1 MLLLSELSLVR
12 FEGVSEERK
21 AGWRGDWVC
30 MCVFDCVYI
39 CAAEGMVKGR
49 DREAGRVCEE
59 TTEVV

>member
-1 MLLLSELSLVR
+1 MRSERLA
-12 FEGVSEERK
+12 GVQT
-21 AGWRGDWVC
+21 GCVC
-30 MCVFDCVYI
+30 VCLTVYI

>member
-1 MLLLSELSLVR
+1 MLLLSEWSSVG

-21 AGWRGDWVC
+21 AGVKTG
-30 MCVFDCVYI
+30 CVSECLTVYI

>member
-1 MLLLSELSLVR
+1 MKSEGLA
-12 FEGVSEERK
+12 GVET
-21 AGWRGDWVC
+21 GCVC
-30 MCVFDCVYI
+30 VCLTVYI